1 MRRIS
6 KGEEILFCYSRL
18 SQETRSRARRAYLQV
33 IGNNLRLFV
42 FTRKNG
48 TLQPQELYHFTCDC
62 PACDQSEE
70 EEEEQE
76 REWQRRRELERQ
88 EEMREAELF
97 LETFPL
103 DLLD

>member
-33 IGNNLRLFV
+33 NGHEHTFFI
-42 FTRKNG
+42 RKNG
-48 TLQPQELYHFTCDC
+48 TQELYHFTCDC